1 MMTPGSTLEKEPPGR
16 IESSPGPGERQA
28 SEAYSAKSGKGAGD
42 FPPDGRG
49 PRIFP
54 LKTKGYIFLG
64 VLVCYAA
71 FLTVYVLGQK
81 EILFARFVE
90 MDKAYEAE
98 WELRQADLSVF
109 NSLMTI
115 YTDIDSL
122 NTRNFGTSH
131 IRDNLEVIK
140 TKFKKLESNFPEGAA
155 SFTALGAGL
164 DAAIKEPTRHN
175 LASLRK
181 TLGGVRAELT
191 RLVMERQDRLNAL
204 VNDYRAASE
213 NVTMNILAL
222 GLSGMALTMIFV
234 GLFFTRLTND
244 LKTLERRAGEIV
256 TGGKSGPEKNS
267 VSRRSD
273 EVGQLGFAIERMA
286 SALEERERELEIERK
301 KMFHREKMAAIGT
314 LAAGIAHE
322 VGNPIAAISA
332 LVNETRKEQVGE
344 DSSICANSACKGNLD
359 FILHH
364 TERLANITRE
374 ISAFSTPQP
383 EDRRLLDINAIAR
396 NASSLMKYDKRFS
409 RVDLQLNLDSQL
421 PAVYGVGDQL
431 LQVIMN
437 LLINASDAL
446 ADVSDRS
453 GTVTLSTEVED
464 GVVRISV
471 TDNGHGMSQHTIDH
485 AFEAFFTTK
494 PVGKGTGLGLSL
506 CHSIIAGHAG
516 TMELE
521 SSPGGGAKVTVALPV
536 NGFKEEGEEA

>member
-1 MMTPGSTLEKEPPGR
+1 MTTPGSTLEKEPRSGMGQAAP
-16 IESSPGPGERQA
+16 PTARQEAPAACSA
-28 SEAYSAKSGKGAGD
+28 SADGDGATST
-42 FPPDGRG
+42 REVRR
-49 PRIFP
+49 RIFP
-54 LKTKGYIFLG
+54 LRIKGYMFLG
-64 VLVCYAA
+64 ALILYAA

-81 EILFARFVE
+81 EVLFARFVE
-90 MDKAYEAE
+90 MEKAYEAE
-98 WELRQADLSVF
+98 WELRQADLSIF

-122 NTRNFGTSH
+122 NAQNLGTSH
-131 IRDNLEVIK
+131 IRDNLKMIK
-140 TKFKKLESNFPEGAA
+140 AKFEKLGGAFPEGGAA
-155 SFTALGAGL
+155 FTALGAGL
-164 DAAIKEPTRHN
+164 GAAIKEPTRHN

-181 TLGGVRAELT
+181 TMGGVRRELT
-191 RLVMERQDRLNAL
+191 RLVKDRQERLNSL
-204 VNDYRAASE
+204 VNDYQAASE
-213 NVTMNILAL
+213 SVTMRILAL
-222 GLSGMALTMIFV
+222 GLSGMALTAIAV

-244 LKTLERRAGEIV
+244 LKTLEARAGEIV
-256 TGGKSGPEKNS
+256 TGAKRAPMENS

-273 EVGQLGFAIERMA
+273 EVGQLGLAIERMA

-332 LVNETRKEQVGE
+332 LVNETRKEQVGDE
-344 DSSICANSACKGNLD
+344 MSVCANSACKSNLD

-431 LQVIMN
+431 LQVMMN

-446 ADVSDRS
+446 ADVTGRP
-453 GTVTLSTEVED
+453 GTVTLSTEADE

-506 CHSIIAGHAG
+506 CHSIVSGHGG

-521 SSPGGGAKVTVALPV
+521 SSPGGGAKVTVTLPV
-536 NGFKEEGEEA
+536 NGFKDEGEEA